1 MHRSR
6 IGIVLVD
13 HAGEHHDAALA
24 FWAGVQGVRPIPDG
38 PYASVGEIGS
48 LNLEVQRLEEGPAR
62 VHLDIESDDVAAE
75 VARLEAL
82 GATVVERR
90 DGYVV
95 MADPGGVVFCVVGIQ
110 TGDRFE
116 EDAREWP

>member
-13 HAGEHHDAALA
+13 HGAEHYDQSLA
-24 FWAGVQGVRPIPDG
+24 FWAGVQGVHPRQDG
-38 PYASVGEIGS
+38 PYASVGEIGG
-48 LNLEVQRLEEGPAR
+48 LNLEVQRLEQGGPR
-62 VHLDIESDDVAAE
+62 VHLDIESDDVRAE
-75 VARLEAL
+75 VARLTAL
-82 GATVVERR
+82 GATVVEER

-110 TGDRFE
+110 TGDRFV
-116 EDAREWP
+116 EDALEWP